1 MTQGP
6 STPANPADAGGSRP
20 TPDPTILT
28 TDQLLREAG
37 HLKEL
42 LTEKLIAVDK
52 FLNKV
57 EEQRVEQKIDTKTA
71 VDAALAAQE
80 KAILKTELAT
90 AEALRQLKLTFD
102 TALIGVVSSIDDL
115 KNRVGRVEGVKLGG
129 QESKAG
135 LYAAIAAAVGIVGL
149 IVTLLVVGG
158 P

>member
-1 MTQGP
+1 MP
-6 STPANPADAGGSRP
+6 TPANPADAQGKRP
-20 TPDPTILT
+20 DPDPTLLT
-28 TDQLLREAG
+28 TDQLLREIG
-37 HLKEL
+37 HLTTL
-42 LTEKLIAVDK
+42 VTEKFAAVDK

-57 EEQRVEQKIDTKTA
+57 EEGRLEQKVDTKTA

-135 LYAAIAAAVGIVGL
+135 LYAAVAAAVGLIGL
-149 IVTLLVVGG
+149 VVTLLVVGR